1 MKRILLGFLLATLS
15 VTLSYSQCM
24 LSPVSL
30 QSRTKNAVAIVEGE
44 VMASKSYWNN
54 SHTGIYTLH
63 QIRPTKVFSWDM
75 NGAVPPAFYMVTEGG
90 TVGNT
95 MQHVTASLE
104 LEKGDVGVFFCQTTQ
119 ITIEDE
125 SIEPFW
131 YMFEAFAGPQG
142 CIKFDNSKQ
151 LATDPFATYTINPD
165 LYTQITQLTGKTYT
179 VVGDY
184 KQPYPSINVAPI
196 ITSFSPDSLSA
207 GTKSVLTI
215 TGTGFGSSQGSGRVR
230 FKDANS
236 GGSALYDPEDV
247 EYVSWTDT
255 EIKVEVTSRA
265 GTGKFTVDNG
275 SGTVQS
281 ATNLVITFSQLNVVD
296 GNNKVYQPIHIGENG
311 TGYTWQFYTDFDAN
325 SAAKQS
331 FLRAFQNWRCGTLI
345 NWDIGTTTTV
355 NTIARDNVNVIRF
368 DVGSELP
375 NGVLGRCSSWWS
387 GCSQGGTFKWYVAEL
402 DIVFDDGINWNFGPG
417 NPAFSQYD
425 FESVAVHE
433 LGHGHQLGHV
443 IKSTEIMHYSIA
455 NGQKKRDLSNEGDL
469 SGGNYVMDLNLK
481 GGVCAKNVM
490 VALNP
495 SFCSLIPVAGF
506 SASAT
511 SICPLNTVTF
521 TDTSGGSTNS
531 FTWDFGVGALP
542 ATAVGKGPHN
552 VTYASAGLKT
562 VQLIV
567 GGVIGNDTSTK
578 VDLVEVMPDKP
589 TKPVAIFGADTA
601 CVGSQQYQIAKV
613 ANALTYEWGVVG
625 GTVNK
630 TTDTLAFASFA
641 TKAASASIWV
651 KATNSCGSSDSVVK
665 QVPVLDKPSVDFSF
679 AIQNDTIFLTNTTT
693 DALSYLWKLGNGQT
707 ATFQNLNVIPAQS
720 GNYVVKL
727 LATNFCGTDSTEK
740 TINFIKSSIGEVV
753 NKIGAL
759 IYPNPF
765 TATSTIKVQD
775 IYAYNNLI
783 FEMYDITGR
792 KVQTIALF
800 DTETTIA
807 KGSLATGMYVY
818 KIQSNGELLAA
829 GRLVIE

>member
-1 MKRILLGFLLATLS
+1 MKRILLGFLFTTLS
-15 VTLSYSQCM
+15 VSLSIAQCM
-24 LSPVSL
+24 LAPVSL
-30 QSRTKNAVAIVEGE
+30 QDRTKSAVAIVEAE
-44 VMASKSYWNN
+44 VMASQSYWNK

-63 QIRPTKVFSWDM
+63 QIRPTKVFNWSF
-75 NGAVPPAFYMVTEGG
+75 GSIVPQGFYVVTEGG

-95 MQHVTASLE
+95 MQHVTSTLE
-104 LEKGDVGVFFCQTTQ
+104 LEKGDVGIFFCQTTQ
-119 ITIEDE
+119 IAIEDE

-131 YMFEAFAGPQG
+131 YTFEAFAGPQG
-142 CIKFDNSKQ
+142 CIKFDDSKQ
-151 LATDPFATYTINPD
+151 LATDPFTTYNINPD
-165 LYTQITQLTGKTYT
+165 LYNQITQLTGKSYT

-184 KQPYPSINVAPI
+184 KQPYPTVNIAP
-196 ITSFSPDSLSA
+196 TVSSFSPDTLSA

-215 TGTGFGSSQGSGRVR
+215 TGTGFGASRGTSKVS
-230 FKDANS
+230 FKDGNN
-236 GGSALYDPEDV
+236 GGSSLYDPEDIQ
-247 EYVSWTDT
+247 YVSWTDT
-255 EIKVEVTSRA
+255 EIKVEVPSRA

-281 ATNLVITFSQLNVVD
+281 SKDLVISFSQLNVVD
-296 GNNKVYQPIHIGENG
+296 GNNIVYQPIHIGENG
-311 TGYTWQFYTDFDAN
+311 TGYTWQFYTDFEAN

-345 NWDIGTTTTV
+345 NWNIGANTSV

-387 GCSQGGTFKWYVAEL
+387 GCTQGGTTKWYVAEL
-402 DIVFDDGINWNFGPG
+402 DIVFDDGINWNYGPG

-455 NGQKKRDLSNEGDL
+455 NGQKKRDLSADGDL

-490 VALNP
+490 LALNP
-495 SFCSLIPVAGF
+495 NFCSLIPVAGF

-511 SICPLNTVTF
+511 SICPSNSVTF

-531 FTWDFGVGALP
+531 FAWNFGVGAMP
-542 ATAVGKGPHN
+542 PTAVGKGPHS
-552 VTYASAGLKT
+552 VSYSISGLKT

-567 GGVIGNDTSTK
+567 GGVIGNDTSTQI
-578 VDLVEVMPDKP
+578 DLIEVMPDKP

-601 CVGSQQYQIAKV
+601 CVGSQLYQIAKV
-613 ANALTYEWGVVG
+613 ANALTYDWGVVG

-630 TTDTLAFASFA
+630 TTDTFAFASFA
-641 TKAASASIWV
+641 TTAATASIWV
-651 KATNSCGSSDSVVK
+651 KATNSCGSSDSIVK
-665 QVPVLDKPSVDFSF
+665 QVPVLDKPTSDFTFS
-679 AIQNDTIFLTNTTT
+679 ILNDTIFLTNTSTG
-693 DALSYLWKLGNGQT
+693 ALSYLWKLGNGQT
-707 ATFQNLNVIPAQS
+707 APFQNLNIIPAQS

-727 LATNFCGTDSTEK
+727 LATNFCGTDSAEE
-740 TINFIKSSIGEVV
+740 TINFIKSSVGEFV
-753 NKIGAL
+753 NKIGAAV
-759 IYPNPF
+759 YPNPF

-775 IYAYNNLI
+775 VYAYDNLV

-792 KVQTIALF
+792 KVQVAALL
-800 DTETTIA
+800 DAETTIA
-807 KGSLATGMYVY
+807 KGNLATGMYVY
-818 KIQSNGELLAA
+818 KIQSNGELLAT

>member
-1 MKRILLGFLLATLS
+1 MKRILLGFLLTTLS
-15 VTLSYSQCM
+15 VSLSIGQCM
-24 LSPVSL
+24 LVPVSL
-30 QSRTKNAVAIVEGE
+30 QDRTKSASVVVEGE
-44 VMASKSYWNN
+44 VIASQSYWNK
-54 SHTGIYTLH
+54 SHTCIYTLH
-63 QIRPTKVFSWDM
+63 QIRPTKIFNWDIS
-75 NGAVPPAFYMVTEGG
+75 GAIPQGFYVVTEGG
-90 TVGNT
+90 MVDNT
-95 MQHVTASLE
+95 MLNVTSTLE
-104 LEKGDVGVFFCQTTQ
+104 LKKGDVGIFFCQTSQ
-119 ITIEDE
+119 VVIENE
-125 SIEPFW
+125 NIEPYW
-131 YMFEAFAGPQG
+131 YKFEAYAGPQG
-142 CIKFDNSKQ
+142 CIKFDTKKIN
-151 LATDPFATYTINPD
+151 ATDPFASYSINPD
-165 LYTQITQLTGKTYT
+165 LYNQITQLTGKSYT

-184 KQPYPSINVAPI
+184 KQPYPTINVAPT

-275 SGTVQS
+275 SGSTQS
-281 ATNLVITFSQLNVVD
+281 ATNLTITFSQLNVVD
-296 GNNKVYQPIHIGENG
+296 GNNITYQPIHIGENG

-325 SAAKQS
+325 SVAKQS

-345 NWDIGTTTTV
+345 NWNIGTTTTV

-368 DVGSELP
+368 DIGSELP

-387 GCSQGGTFKWYVAEL
+387 GCTQGGTTKWYVAEL
-402 DIVFDDGINWNFGPG
+402 DIVFDDGANWNFGPG

-443 IKSTEIMHYSIA
+443 IKSTEIMHYSIS
-455 NGQKKRDLSNEGDL
+455 NGQKKRDLSTEGDL
-469 SGGNYVMDLNLK
+469 TGGNYVMDLNLK
-481 GGVCAKNVM
+481 GGVCAQSVM
-490 VALNP
+490 KALNP
-495 SFCSLIPVAGF
+495 NFCSLIPVAGF
-506 SASAT
+506 SSSAT
-511 SICPLNTVTF
+511 SICPSNTITF

-531 FTWDFGVGALP
+531 FSWNFGIGAAP
-542 ATAVGKGPHN
+542 ATAVGKGPHS
-552 VTYASAGLKT
+552 VTYTTAGLKT

-589 TKPVAIFGADTA
+589 TKPVAIFGTDTA
-601 CVGSQQYQIAKV
+601 CVGSQQYQIDKV
-613 ANALTYEWGVVG
+613 ANTLTYDWGVVG

-630 TTDTLAFASFA
+630 TTDTFAFVSFA
-641 TKAASASIWV
+641 AKAATASIWV

-665 QVPVLDKPSVDFSF
+665 QVPVLDKPSADFSF
-679 AIQNDTIFLTNTTT
+679 TIQNDTIYLTNAST

-707 ATFQNLNVIPAQS
+707 ASFQNLNIIPAQS
-720 GNYVVKL
+720 GNYTVKL
-727 LATNFCGTDSTEK
+727 LSTNFCGTDSTEK

-753 NKIGAL
+753 NKIGASV
-759 IYPNPF
+759 YPNPF
-765 TATSTIKVQD
+765 TSVTTVRVND
-775 IYAYNNLI
+775 IYSHSDMM

-792 KVQTIALF
+792 KVQATALH
-800 DTETTIA
+800 DVETTIA
-807 KGSLATGMYVY
+807 KGNLATGMYVY
-818 KIQSNGELLAA
+818 KIQSNGELLAT